1 MNHPKIGFHV
11 AANCGGCGGIESYW
25 QALDAAGAPFMVYS
39 ANDGGLIARAAAYPR
54 AVLVYRDVEASTVN
68 PADYATPPEQ
78 MAATYWAR
86 TLARLPAAVV
96 ALRGRCWLE
105 LLNEPGREPA
115 QAEWVGGLMVAM
127 ARLALAQGWQVCG
140 PGWAPGNPEPEAWRG
155 AAWSEYLR
163 MCAAHPERVAVS
175 LHEYSLDDDIHAGES
190 WLVGR
195 FRFVHDAADALRVRR
210 PTLFVTEAGWT
221 LNSMPP
227 DEQARRDIDWLAR
240 LYGQHA
246 NIRGAALWTLQA
258 GAGNGRLPARL
269 NALMPWLTRYTIET
283 DVPGGAEQPPPPD
296 DGEEPMINLLTNGS
310 FDNGWTDASDFPGQ
324 HPNGWSL
331 AWNTG
336 AAADGYQYQIGE
348 AVHKNAALLPAAERE
363 VFIWD
368 GQWTYKVFAAN
379 RAIWPRLKQTVSL
392 PGGIYRLTT
401 PVWTDCYH
409 WQGGKNYNLDPRHI
423 EWQVKVNGQV
433 VADWRQ
439 LTAGRRETPSVEF
452 VHGGGAAEL
461 AVHLRAKWPVAS
473 NNFWLDGWTL
483 EEVTEPPPPP
493 PPPPVKHKAIV
504 VKLPQELTT
513 AEWQR
518 GAEYA
523 YSFRHTMTASHDD
536 MLTILSGGNAESYV
550 KLAWP
555 SRPSQVFAAGLIEA
569 AGYRWEPLFEV
580 QPTPSPFDSA
590 PTL

>member
-1 MNHPKIGFHV
+1 MSTSVV
-11 AANCGGCGGIESYW
+11 AYHTGSPCHGCTGIADMWAEFNKAGVRFGVYSVEGGGIIQEAI
-25 QALDAAGAPFMVYS
+25 QF
-39 ANDGGLIARAAAYPR
+39 ARADPIIY
-54 AVLVYRDVEASTVN
+54 
-68 PADYATPPEQ
+68 
-78 MAATYWAR
+78 R
-86 TLARLPAAVV
+86 TLATDVAAYELSPDDAAARTWSVLAEKLPPEVEANRGRVWVEIGNEQDKTRADWLGWYYV
-96 ALRGRCWLE
+96 ALAGRAKAD
-105 LLNEPGREPA
+105 NYRI
-115 QAEWVGGLMVAM
+115 
-127 ARLALAQGWQVCG
+127 CG
-140 PGWAPGNPEPEAWRG
+140 PAWSTGEPEPEH
-155 AAWSEYLR
+155 WSTPGWLAYLR
-163 MCAAHPERVAVS
+163 LCAANPSRLAIS
-175 LHEYSLDDDIHAGES
+175 THEYSLDAGDIMANEP

-195 FRFVHDAADALRVRR
+195 VKF
-210 PTLFVTEAGWT
+210 LFDTCKANGIAPPQVFITEAGWVH
-221 LNSMPP
+221 NSMP
-227 DEQARRDIDWLAR
+227 DGEKAKRDIAALATR
-240 LYGQHA
+240 YAQYPTV
-246 NIRGAALWTLQA
+246 RAAFLWTLIGGGDKRQLA
-258 GAGNGRLPARL
+258 ADL

-283 DVPGGAEQPPPPD
+283 DVPGGAEQPPPD

-310 FDNGWTDASDFPGQ
+310 FDDGWTDASDFPGQ

-379 RAIWPRLKQTVSL
+379 RAIWPRLKQTVNL
-392 PGGIYRLTT
+392 PGGVYRLTT

-461 AVHLRAKWPVAS
+461 AVHLRARWPVAS
-473 NNFWLDGWTL
+473 NNFWLDGWSL
-483 EEVTEPPPPP
+483 EEVAEQPPP
-493 PPPPVKHKAIV
+493 PPPPVKHKAII
-504 VKLPQELTT
+504 VKLPQELTA

-523 YSFRHTMTASHDD
+523 FGLRHTMTASHDD